1 MFEHRT
7 KASREGANI
16 RTWIGFKHFEYVV
29 SDAIAEMLAS
39 RGFSSRTLALS
50 GVRAHVVGSKASLGN
65 VIECGD
71 DLTVIL
77 DSERVV
83 DGDHLAIDA
92 VIVNDTAEN
101 RALKGTY
108 IVKVGSF
115 VEDGLV
121 ASVTPADVL
130 GSFATGELKKSARP
144 RPGSLVNG
152 VDVADDVFSVNW
164 TIPYYYC
171 DSSRYLAYRG
181 HVRAIESVVDDYLTH
196 VGLFIPDILRSRAWI
211 PVVSRYSFDVVR
223 DVDMGTV
230 VTTRF
235 RVDEVLGDLVF
246 NGSWS
251 ITAHIDGAEQI
262 VASGVIQHGYAFS
275 RGPLAGSMARM
286 DSKTIAD
293 ITREERHAVSH

>member
-1 MFEHRT
+1 MFEYST

-39 RGFSSRTLALS
+39 IGFSSRTLALS
-50 GVRAHVVGSKASLGN
+50 GVRAHVIGSKASLSN

-71 DLTVIL
+71 DITVVL

-83 DGDHLAIDA
+83 DEHHLAFDA
-92 VIVNDTAEN
+92 TIINESVKN

-108 IVKVGSF
+108 VVKVESF
-115 VEDGLV
+115 IEDGLTG
-121 ASVTPADVL
+121 SVTPADVM
-130 GSFATGELKKSARP
+130 GSFAAGELKNSARP
-144 RPGSLVNG
+144 RRGSLADG
-152 VDVADDVFSVNW
+152 VADAEDVFAVNW
-164 TIPYYYC
+164 IVPYYYC

-196 VGLFIPDILRSRAWI
+196 VGLFIPEILRTRAWI
-211 PVVSRYSFDVVR
+211 PVVSRYSIDVAR
-223 DVDMGTV
+223 DVEMGTV

-235 RVDEVLGDLVF
+235 RVDEVLGDLAF

-251 ITAHIDGAEQI
+251 ITAPVDGGDQV

-275 RGPLAGSMARM
+275 RGPAAGSMARM
-286 DSKTIAD
+286 NPETIAQ
-293 ITREERHAVSH
+293 IKREAHHAVAH